1 MGATW
6 VELVVWCCA
15 VRCCAPWNGPPP
27 HVLVR
32 ILPQLRGLRS
42 QVGTGGDQPADLC
55 IGVAGEPGE
64 GVGRG
69 MAVPGQRVHLV
80 VREALLDDR
89 G

>member
-1 MGATW
+1 MIDHTPDRLGF
-6 VELVVWCCA
+6 
-15 VRCCAPWNGPPP
+15 GPGTDGGLEAGTHP

-32 ILPQLRGLRS
+32 ILPQLRRRRS
-42 QVGTGGDQPADLC
+42 QVGPGGDQPADLC

-64 GVGRG
+64 GIGRG

-80 VREALLDDR
+80 VREAQLDDR

>member
-1 MGATW
+1 MLRGEMLRAL
-6 VELVVWCCA
+6 ERA
-15 VRCCAPWNGPPP
+15 AAA